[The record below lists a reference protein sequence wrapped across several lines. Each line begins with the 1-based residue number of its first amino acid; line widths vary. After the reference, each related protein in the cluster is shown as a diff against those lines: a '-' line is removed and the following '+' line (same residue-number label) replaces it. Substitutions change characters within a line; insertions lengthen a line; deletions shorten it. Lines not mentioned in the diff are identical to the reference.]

1 MYFRFVNINQ
11 MISIKQQY
19 YCFSSRASTLVQQAP
34 GRIRVKS
41 KKKKQPQN
49 TEDSIQYIIAFFFF
63 FSQVGTPGRMHALAS
78 TGALRLDS
86 SVLLVL
92 DMEKNIKGRN
102 VLDMDGV
109 ANDTMALLAEHVWP
123 HLASSSMKPG
133 GGRVEGKGATAGQ
146 LRIALY

>member
-1 MYFRFVNINQ
+1 MYILLFV
-11 MISIKQQY
+11 
-19 YCFSSRASTLVQQAP
+19 FW
-34 GRIRVKS
+34 
-41 KKKKQPQN
+41 
-49 TEDSIQYIIAFFFF
+49 
-63 FSQVGTPGRMHALAS
+63 SQVGTPGRMHALAS
-78 TGALRLDS
+78 TGSLRLDS

-123 HLASSSMKPG
+123 HLASSSTKTG
-133 GGRVEGKGATAGQ
+133 GGRGGGGGGGKGKGATAGQ